1 MVDEVSESDVENLSR
16 VESAR
21 EAFIEIAEVNI
32 MNTMFAYSPRR
43 CIKRYSR
50 RRVNKTYNFVLESKQ
65 TVQNISLSEEKI
77 ILFGTMC

>member
-1 MVDEVSESDVENLSR
+1 MVDEVSESDVEDLSR

-43 CIKRYSR
+43 CIKQYSR
-50 RRVNKTYNFVLESKQ
+50 NRVNKTYNFVLESKQ
-65 TVQNISLSEEKI
+65 TVQNISLSKEKI